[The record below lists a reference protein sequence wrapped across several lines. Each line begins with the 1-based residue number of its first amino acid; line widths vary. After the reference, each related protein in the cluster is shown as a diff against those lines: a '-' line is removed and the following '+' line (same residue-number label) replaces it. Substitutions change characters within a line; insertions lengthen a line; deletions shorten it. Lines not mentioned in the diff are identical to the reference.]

1 MIAEPSNPTFDEML
15 AIYPQMAFTDVHYA
29 ACYLQDLPVNLTGVA
44 LLMEAAY
51 GVAIYNSLKETLGIF
66 TGEAVI
72 PHIYRKV
79 ADRID
84 LRKPLCRQNTP
95 WRVLLADGQHVLIDG
110 CSDVYQLPLMTVTKD
125 IKPPL
130 FTVSLDLMVVWHQ
143 LRANLVRRQNGN
155 NARQASV

>member
-1 MIAEPSNPTFDEML
+1 MNAEIPNPTFEEML
-15 AIYPQMAFTDVHYA
+15 SIYPQMDFTDVHYA
-29 ACYLQDLPVNLTGVA
+29 ACYLQQLPVDLMGVQLTR
-44 LLMEAAY
+44 EAAY

-79 ADRID
+79 ADRIAA
-84 LRKPLCRQNTP
+84 RQPLYLQNTP
-95 WRVLLADGQHVLIDG
+95 WRVLLADGQRILIDG
-110 CSDVYQLPLMTVTKD
+110 CSDIYQLPSMAIVKD

-143 LRANLVRRQNGN
+143 LRANLMRKQNGN
-155 NARQASV
+155 YSRQAAV